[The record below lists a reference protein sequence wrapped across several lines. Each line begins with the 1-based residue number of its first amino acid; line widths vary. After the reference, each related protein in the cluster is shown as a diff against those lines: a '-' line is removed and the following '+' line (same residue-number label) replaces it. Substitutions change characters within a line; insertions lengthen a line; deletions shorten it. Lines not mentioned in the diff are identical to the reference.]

1 MSGQMPL
8 GLAPRE
14 RASFDNYVP
23 GANLAALEHLRRYT
37 GSPGE
42 PALYLHGPAGS
53 GRTHLVQAVCSAAA
67 ARGQTTVRLGLAAEE
82 RLPLAALDGLE
93 NLGVVCIED
102 LDAVAGERAWEAA
115 LDTLCARLAQHGGGL
130 VMTGA
135 LAPAEAGFAHA
146 GLARR
151 VGSAM
156 DFALAPL
163 DPAGLAALLAARA
176 GRLGLALP
184 KEVAALLLR
193 HCADHPCRLIAA
205 LDALERALPQARGRL
220 GVAGVR
226 ALLRAEGLLAAVGN
240 PPAG

>member
-1 MSGQMPL
+1 MKDQMPL
-8 GLAPRE
+8 RLAARE

-23 GANLAALEHLRRYT
+23 GANLAVLEHLRRYT

-42 PALYLHGPAGS
+42 PVLYLHGPDGS

-67 ARGQTTVRLGLAAEE
+67 ARGQTTVRVGLTEAE

-93 NLGVVCIED
+93 NLAVVCIED
-102 LDAVAGERAWEAA
+102 LDAIAGQRIWEAA
-115 LDTLCARLAQHGGGL
+115 LDQLCARLVARGGGL

-135 LAPAEAGFAHA
+135 RVAVAAGFVHPGFAKRIA
-146 GLARR
+146 Q
-151 VGSAM
+151 AM

-163 DPAGLAALLAARA
+163 DAAGFAALLAARA

-184 KEVAALLLR
+184 REVAALLLN
-193 HCADHPCRLIAA
+193 HCADHPGRLIAA

-220 GVAGVR
+220 GVTGVR
-226 ALLRAEGLLAAVGN
+226 ALLRAEGLLAA
-240 PPAG
+240 PPPG